1 MSVIHDANGER
12 VYKLTGTSS
21 IGQINSGSTKAQA
34 IFDDAVLYPNPYV
47 TIARNGYTKHYYAG
61 TERLATVI
69 GQGGFNLMDT
79 CISHLSAPEEDL
91 CTKAF
96 KRYESQYP
104 LGYKSFGAS
113 QLNETI
119 KGKQD
124 ERVQYKCEPM
134 VLNTLTLHYDHA
146 LLLNQLKWASDIQCK
161 EPDIYFYHGDHLGS
175 ANWITDAAGRP
186 IQYIHYAPFGE
197 LIADTRLTNYR
208 ERFKFTGKERDKES
222 GYKQRF
228 SCGP

>member
-1 MSVIHDANGER
+1 M
-12 VYKLTGTSS
+12 
-21 IGQINSGSTKAQA
+21 
-34 IFDDAVLYPNPYV
+34 LYFNVALRY
-47 TIARNGYTKHYYAG
+47 NYYAG
-61 TERLATVI
+61 SERLATVI

-79 CISHLSAPEEDL
+79 CISHLSGSEKDL
-91 CTKAF
+91 CTNVF

-104 LGYKSFGAS
+104 LGYKSFGTS

-124 ERVQYKCEPM
+124 EGVQYKCEPM

-146 LLLNQLKWASDIQCK
+146 LLLNQLDWASGIHGK

-175 ANWITDAAGRP
+175 ANWITDIKGMP

-197 LIADTRLTNYR
+197 LIADKWLTNYQ
-208 ERFKFTGKERDKES
+208 ERYKFTGKERDKES
-222 GYKQRF
+222 GYNQRF